1 MCLIIKAANKHSK
14 VGEVIE
20 KVDKEVIEEV
30 IENDWNIAGPKQPGE
45 GFVKVERRAGFKD
58 GV

>member
-30 IENDWNIAGPKQPGE
+30 IEND
-45 GFVKVERRAGFKD
+45 
-58 GV
+58 